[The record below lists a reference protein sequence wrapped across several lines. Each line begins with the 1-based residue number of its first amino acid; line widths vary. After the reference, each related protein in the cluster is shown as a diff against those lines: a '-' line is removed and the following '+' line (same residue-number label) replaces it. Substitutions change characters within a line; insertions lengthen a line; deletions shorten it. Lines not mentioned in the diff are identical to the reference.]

1 MRSWIIASV
10 LCVLN
15 LVASAQGESFRD
27 GETVCFLGDSITKG
41 GDYHGDIR
49 LFYATR
55 FPDRHIRFHNC
66 GVGGDRAEAIVR
78 SAKFRIGSD
87 VLAWKPTTVSVMLGM
102 NDVGRKL
109 YGDKIQEFEK
119 DPKRWQGFAAD
130 YCGRL
135 GLVKVP
141 PSVASAREAC
151 LDLYGEKMAAIISQ
165 LKGSGA
171 RVILMTPSIFDE
183 TAVISGGHGEV
194 LTGVNGGLGR
204 CAEKVRQFS
213 KDYQTGLV
221 EAYGLMNEI
230 NRREQASSPSF
241 SLVGAG
247 KNWND
252 RVHPGP
258 VGHFVMA
265 YAFLKSQGLSPYV
278 SRIGIDAVSGVAT
291 GLLNCTVT
299 GLTREGSGIGFECRE
314 GALPFVP
321 PPKAKDA
328 LGLVPFTD
336 ELNQQLLLVHGLG
349 KGVYELKIDGETVG
363 RYSADELLAGI
374 NLATVTNTP
383 QYRQSA
389 KATEIAGQIHM
400 IGEELREIATFKYGF
415 SSRGGDPSDLE
426 AVKKAVLESV
436 EKAQAG
442 GKRLPPYLKS
452 QKDCVL
458 EPGKLEARRDALE
471 AELRAACQPKG
482 HHFEIRPSRR
492 ERQ

>member
-1 MRSWIIASV
+1 MLAGTV
-10 LCVLN
+10 NAL
-15 LVASAQGESFRD
+15 AAGQGEPFRD
-27 GETVCFLGDSITKG
+27 AEVVCFLGDSITKG

-55 FPDRHIRFHNC
+55 FPDRHIRFYNC
-66 GVGGDRAEAIVR
+66 GVGGDRAVAIVR
-78 SAKFRIGSD
+78 SAKFRIESD

-109 YGDKIQEFEK
+109 YGDKIEEMEK

-135 GLVKVP
+135 GLTNVP
-141 PSVASAREAC
+141 LSVASAREAC
-151 LDLYGEKMAAIISQ
+151 LDLYSTKMAGIISK
-165 LKGSGA
+165 LKGYGA
-171 RVILMTPSIFDE
+171 RVVLMTPSIYDE
-183 TAVISGGHGEV
+183 TAVIAKGHGEV
-194 LTGVNGGLGR
+194 LTGVNNGLGR
-204 CAEKVRQFS
+204 CAEKIRQFS
-213 KDYQTGLV
+213 RDYQTSLV

-230 NRREQASSPSF
+230 NRREQAKNPSF

-258 VGHFVMA
+258 VGHLVMA
-265 YAFLKSQGLSPYV
+265 YAFLRSQGLSPYV
-278 SRIGIDAVSGVAT
+278 SRIELDASTGVAT
-291 GLLNCTVT
+291 GLVNCTVV
-299 GLTREGSGIGFECRE
+299 GVTRKGSGIGFDCRE

-328 LGLVPFTD
+328 LGLVPFTED
-336 ELNQQLLLVHGLG
+336 LNQQLFLVRGLA
-349 KGVYELKIDGETVG
+349 KGTYELKIDGEVIG
-363 RYSADELLAGI
+363 CYSADEFKAGI

-389 KATEIAGQIHM
+389 KTTEIAGQIHD

-415 SSRGGDPSDLE
+415 SSRGGDPSDPE
-426 AVKKAVLESV
+426 AVKKAVLEAA

-442 GKRLPPYLKS
+442 GQRLPSYLKS
-452 QKDCVL
+452 QRDCVL
-458 EPGKLEARRDALE
+458 EPGKLEARRAALE
-471 AELRAACQPKG
+471 EELRVSCQPKIHG
-482 HHFEIRPSRR
+482 YKIMKVIRTDGY
-492 ERQ
+492 

>member
-1 MRSWIIASV
+1 MRAWIIAV
-10 LCVLN
+10 ALCVLN
-15 LVASAQGESFRD
+15 IVSLAQGEPFRD
-27 GETVCFLGDSITKG
+27 GEVVCFLGDSITKG

-55 FPDRHIRFHNC
+55 FPDRRIRFYNC
-66 GVGGDRAEAIVR
+66 GVGGDRAESIVR
-78 SAKFRIGSD
+78 NAKFRIESD

-109 YGDKIQEFEK
+109 YGDKIQELEK
-119 DPKRWQGFAAD
+119 DSKRWQGFAAD

-135 GLVKVP
+135 GLTKVP
-141 PSVASAREAC
+141 PSVKAAREAC
-151 LDLYGEKMAAIISQ
+151 LELYSEKMAAIISQ
-165 LKGSGA
+165 LKGTGA
-171 RVILMTPSIFDE
+171 RVILMTPSIYDE
-183 TAVISGGHGEV
+183 TAVITKGHGEV

-213 KDYQTGLV
+213 KDYQAGLV
-221 EAYGLMNEI
+221 ETYGLMNEI
-230 NRREQASSPSF
+230 NHREQANNPSF

-278 SRIGIDAVSGVAT
+278 SRIEVDAALGVAT
-291 GLLNCTVT
+291 GLVNCTVT
-299 GLTREGSGIGFECRE
+299 GLKRDGSGLGFDCRE

-321 PPKAKDA
+321 PPKAKEA
-328 LGLVPFTD
+328 LGLVPFTE
-336 ELNQQLLLVHGLG
+336 ELNQQLLLVRGLE
-349 KGVYELKIDGETVG
+349 KGAYELKIDGEVIG
-363 RYSADELLAGI
+363 RYSADDLRVGV
-374 NLATVTNTP
+374 NLASVTNTP

-389 KATEIAGQIHM
+389 TATGIAAQIHE

-415 SSRGGDPSDLE
+415 SSRGGDPSNPE

-452 QKDCVL
+452 QRDCVI
-458 EPGKLEARRDALE
+458 EPGKLEARREALE
-471 AELRAACQPKG
+471 GGLQAACQPKV
-482 HHFEIRPSRR
+482 HHFDIISK
-492 ERQ
+492 